1 MTQSFSLD
9 LRVRVAAFVEAGHSC
24 RAAARHFGV
33 SDSCA
38 IKLMQRRRQSG
49 SLAPARQGR
58 PPGGGKLVVY
68 KSFLVQTVEA
78 QPAITMPELA
88 ARLLDEHGIVAAP
101 AMLSRFLCRRGF
113 TYKIYGPAVRCK
125 RAVSGWMRDGSHQ
138 SIRPPCGALA
148 PGHHGNPRA
157 PGLLKTK
164 ASASHFY
171 SQASGAPGNRS
182 SILSHPSREPRRE
195 LDRQK
200 HSRSEQAQTVRR
212 VNSGS

>member
-1 MTQSFSLD
+1 MDHSWPLTGDVVDPRREFIQGN
-9 LRVRVAAFVEAGHSC
+9 APGAGQTISVWMFWIKAII
-24 RAAARHFGV
+24 RGV
-33 SDSCA
+33 KA
-38 IKLMQRRRQSG
+38 IRQFAES
-49 SLAPARQGR
+49 
-58 PPGGGKLVVY
+58 KY
-68 KSFLVQTVEA
+68 
-78 QPAITMPELA
+78 
-88 ARLLDEHGIVAAP
+88 
-101 AMLSRFLCRRGF
+101 RGF
-113 TYKIYGPAVRCK
+113 SYKIYGPAVRCK

-200 HSRSEQAQTVRR
+200 HWRSEQAQTVRR